1 MKTNWDRT
9 HRDLAYRRVAPTEAE
24 LAEYAQKNNGR
35 RPSVHR
41 VVCLRC
47 GQRLWF
53 SGMGKG
59 AHERGRRHAEASQ
72 IVSLDELHRRIVE
85 GWTPEE
91 DHR

>member
-1 MKTNWDRT
+1 MTTTWDRT
-9 HRDLAYRRVAPTEAE
+9 HRDRSYRRVAPTEAE
-24 LAEYAQKNNGR
+24 LAAFAKTHNGC
-35 RPSVHR
+35 RPNVYR

-59 AHERGRRHAEASQ
+59 AHERGRRHAESART
-72 IVSLDELHRRIVE
+72 VSYAELTRRIAE

-91 DHR
+91 ER